1 MKTDLENFKLRCNA
15 IKMSLTYRINP
26 DSHLVM
32 LAVKALYVF
41 AFVFF
46 RDTSAG
52 HSGNVWFLSIVLFVG
67 SALVF
72 MSFVINR
79 PYFENQ
85 IQQVTHKFDI
95 TLPLDSYSF

>member
-1 MKTDLENFKLRCNA
+1 
-15 IKMSLTYRINP
+15 MSSTYRINP

-52 HSGNVWFLSIVLFVG
+52 HTGNIWFLSIVLFVG

-85 IQQVTHKFDI
+85 IQQVTHTIVI
-95 TLPLDSYSF
+95 TLHIDSYSF